1 MSTHTVTAT
10 ITVEITDP
18 TVLAAIPGL
27 HAAGDDERAQVEA
40 AVSAGLNELKTI
52 AGRYGFAVVDAEAT
66 VG

>member
-40 AVSAGLNELKTI
+40 AVNAGLNELKTI